1 MPRAHSSVV
10 TRHRRNKFLKAA
22 SGYWGGKHRLFKSAK
37 EQVEKGLQY
46 SYRDRKKRKSDF
58 RQLWIARI
66 NAAARQFGYNYSTL
80 IDGMKKKNIIINRKL
95 LADLAVRDIKA
106 FEQVISAIKA

>member
-10 TRHRRNKFLKAA
+10 TRHRRNKFLRAA
-22 SGYWGGKHRLFKSAK
+22 KGYWGGKHRLFRSAK

-46 SYRDRKKRKSDF
+46 SYRDRKKRKSEF
-58 RQLWIARI
+58 RQLWITRI

-80 IDGMKKKNIIINRKL
+80 INGMKKKNIMIDRKM
-95 LADLAVRDIKA
+95 LADLAVKDIKA
-106 FEQVISAIKA
+106 FEQVVSMIKA

>member
-10 TRHRRNKFLKAA
+10 TRHRRNKYLKAA
-22 SGYWGGKHRLFKSAK
+22 RGYWGGKHRLFRSAK

-58 RQLWIARI
+58 RSLWIARI
-66 NAAARQFGYNYSTL
+66 NAAARQFGYNYSSL
-80 IDGMKKKNIIINRKL
+80 IDGMNKKNIVINRKL
-95 LADLAVRDIKA
+95 LADMAVRDIKA
-106 FEQVISAIKA
+106 FEQIVSIIKA

>member
-10 TRHRRNKFLKAA
+10 TRHRRNKFLRAA
-22 SGYWGGKHRLFKSAK
+22 RGYWGGKHRLFRSAK

-46 SYRDRKKRKSDF
+46 SYRDRKKRKTEF
-58 RQLWIARI
+58 RQLWISRI

-80 IDGMKKKNIIINRKL
+80 INGMKKKNIIIDRKL
-95 LADLAVRDIKA
+95 LADLAVKDIKA
-106 FEQVISAIKA
+106 FEQVISVIKA

>member
-10 TRHRRNKFLKAA
+10 TRHRRNKYLKAA
-22 SGYWGGKHRLFKSAK
+22 RGYWGGKHCLFRSAK

-58 RQLWIARI
+58 RSLWIARI
-66 NAAARQFGYNYSTL
+66 NAAARQFGYNYSSL
-80 IDGMKKKNIIINRKL
+80 IDGMNKKNIVINRKL
-95 LADLAVRDIKA
+95 LADMAVRDIKA
-106 FEQVISAIKA
+106 FEQIVSIIKA